1 MANSKEQL
9 FSTRRMFNT
18 RLTFSILLIAVSQF
32 NFGFDQQAYS
42 TTQAMDHFERQ
53 FGTYNEEL
61 GVWTI
66 EPYELSLLNSLPY
79 LGFVVGLLA
88 GSEISARFGRRMVMF
103 VMSIYALCTAA
114 ITFSSRSFAQ
124 ILAARILNYAYVGME
139 LAVVPVFQSE
149 IVPKKVRGLIVETYQ
164 LMLYFGDLIMSI
176 ICFGTQKLD
185 DDRQWK
191 TPFGLFFII
200 PSIVAAGI
208 WFIPEVRKVSQ
219 IAQRAL
225 LTKFVT
231 VTQMAP
237 MEGPRRRSH
246 RFPSQLRDGCFT
258 DEEIKA
264 ELDGLRILLAEDE
277 DKGTFMD
284 LWKPMNLKRTM
295 ITIGIN
301 FFLQLTGNIFA
312 NKYGTVYIKSLGSVD
327 PFTMTVINQLVNLS
341 GVAVSMSLVDR
352 IGRRPLL
359 LLGSFIQTSALYSMA
374 GLGVGETSAPIW
386 VGIIAML
393 TVFGFGF
400 SVGWAPVSH
409 ILSAEIPP
417 TRLRD
422 MTYRTASAVNILV
435 QFVTSF
441 SIPYL
446 LNKPYAALG
455 SKVGFIFGS
464 AAVPA
469 GIFTFFC
476 VPECNG
482 RTLEEIDQLFR
493 DGVPVRHFT
502 KVKSVTL
509 GDGALNSVKVDDD
522 EVGKG
527 QVERVES
534 R

>member
-1 MANSKEQL
+1 MANSKEQF
-9 FSTRRMFNT
+9 FSLGKTFNK
-18 RLTFSILLIAVSQF
+18 RLTFSVALIAISQF

-42 TTQAMDHFERQ
+42 TTQAMDHFERH
-53 FGTYNEEL
+53 
-61 GVWTI
+61 
-66 EPYELSLLNSLPY
+66 LPY
-79 LGFVVGLLA
+79 LGFIVGLLA
-88 GSEISARFGRRMVMF
+88 GSEISARYGRRLVMF

-114 ITFSSRSFAQ
+114 ITFSSRSFSQ

-149 IVPKKVRGLIVETYQ
+149 IVPKQVRGLIVETYQ
-164 LMLYFGDLIMSI
+164 LMLYFGGLIMSI

-191 TPFGLFFII
+191 IPFGLFFII
-200 PSIVAAGI
+200 PSIVATGI
-208 WFIPEVRKVSQ
+208 WFIPESPRW
-219 IAQRAL
+219 L
-225 LTKFVT
+225 LWKGREEEAV
-231 VTQMAP
+231 ASLR
-237 MEGPRRRSH
+237 E
-246 RFPSQLRDGCFT
+246 LRDGCFS
-258 DEEIKA
+258 DDEIKA
-264 ELDGLRILLAEDE
+264 ELDGLRIILAEEE

-284 LWKPMNLKRTM
+284 LWKPINRKRSM
-295 ITIGIN
+295 ITI
-301 FFLQLTGNIFA
+301 
-312 NKYGTVYIKSLGSVD
+312 VYIKSLGSVD

-341 GVAVSMSLVDR
+341 GVVVSMSLVDR

-359 LLGSFIQTSALYSMA
+359 LLGSLIQLSSLYTMA
-374 GLGVGETSAPIW
+374 GLGVGETTAPIR
-386 VGIIAML
+386 VGIVAML

-435 QFVTSF
+435 QFATSF

-446 LNKPYAALG
+446 LDKPYAALG

-464 AAVPA
+464 AAVFA
-469 GIFTFFC
+469 GIFAFFC

-493 DGVPVRHFT
+493 DGVPVRQF
-502 KVKSVTL
+502 KNVKSVTL
-509 GDGALNSVKVDDD
+509 GDQVPNSSKIDDD
-522 EVGKG
+522 ENGK
-527 QVERVES
+527 QTDVRVES
-534 R
+534 I

>member
-1 MANSKEQL
+1 MANSKEQF
-9 FSTRRMFNT
+9 FSIGKTFNK
-18 RLTFSILLIAVSQF
+18 RLTFSVALIAISQF

-53 FGTYNEEL
+53 FGSYDEEE
-61 GVWTI
+61 GHWTI
-66 EPYELSLLNSLPY
+66 PPYELSLLNSLPY
-79 LGFVVGLLA
+79 LGFIVGLLA
-88 GSEISARFGRRMVMF
+88 GSEISARYGRRLVMF

-114 ITFSSRSFAQ
+114 ITFSSRSFSQ

-149 IVPKKVRGLIVETYQ
+149 IVPKQVRGLIVETYQ
-164 LMLYFGDLIMSI
+164 LMLYFGGLIMSI
-176 ICFGTQKLD
+176 ICFGTQKLN

-191 TPFGLFFII
+191 IPFGLFFII
-200 PSIVAAGI
+200 PSIVATGI
-208 WFIPEVRKVSQ
+208 WFIPEVSPRWLLWKGREEEA
-219 IAQRAL
+219 IASLR
-225 LTKFVT
+225 
-231 VTQMAP
+231 
-237 MEGPRRRSH
+237 E
-246 RFPSQLRDGCFT
+246 LRDGCFS
-258 DEEIKA
+258 DDEIKA
-264 ELDGLRILLAEDE
+264 ELDGLRIILAEEE

-284 LWKPMNLKRTM
+284 LWKPINLKRSM

-341 GVAVSMSLVDR
+341 GVVVSMSLVDR

-359 LLGSFIQTSALYSMA
+359 LLGSLIQLSSLYTMA
-374 GLGVGETSAPIW
+374 GLGVGETSAPIR
-386 VGIIAML
+386 VGIVAML

-435 QFVTSF
+435 QFAISF

-446 LNKPYAALG
+446 LDKPYAALG
-455 SKVGFIFGS
+455 SKVGFIFGT
-464 AAVPA
+464 AAIFA
-469 GIFTFFC
+469 GIFAFFC

-493 DGVPVRHFT
+493 DSMPMRQF
-502 KVKSVTL
+502 KNVKSVTL
-509 GDGALNSVKVDDD
+509 GDQVPNSSKIDDD
-522 EVGKG
+522 ENGK
-527 QVERVES
+527 QTDVRVE
-534 R
+534 